1 MRIVFFIFLMIGVS
15 ITLSAQV
22 ETEEIEGT
30 VTFLT
35 AQNVYVK
42 FLSAKRIK
50 PGDKIFIRMN
60 NEMIPLLV
68 VDYSSSIS
76 CVGKLIGDQK
86 IKEGDKVIAIVPM
99 DKNEVKRVQNNK
111 GIDLNPVSE
120 EVKSRN
126 VQDTTKSNSSRK
138 QEVKGRLQFSSYSN
152 FSNLAGS
159 ESHRLRYTMSLD
171 VLNVGNSRLSF
182 ESYVSFTHKLN
193 DWAPIKADI
202 FNGLKIYD
210 LNLKYQIGKGTTVWM
225 GRKINPKVA
234 SLGAIDGVQ
243 FESAG
248 KYFYCGVVAGL
259 RPDYTDY
266 GFNSKLPEYGVYLGQ
281 TLENKNGLMQTSV
294 AVFEQT
300 NSGNTDR
307 RYAYF
312 QHDNSLVKNINLFVS
327 SEVDLYK
334 VVNGLPVNGYT
345 LTSLYASLNFRL
357 SKRLSIMGSYDN
369 RKNVIYYETFKS
381 YVDQLLEDASRQ
393 GVQLRINYRPINYMN
408 FGVSSSYRLRD
419 KDILPTKNVNGYL
432 SYAKMPF
439 DITASLT
446 GNIIQTSYVNGT
458 IYGLR
463 LDKSLMSGKLNWG
476 LNYRYVDYQFVTN
489 SNTLQQHIG
498 EANLSVQVT
507 RKFSLSVNYEGTFEK
522 VNKYHS
528 IYFSA
533 IKRF

>member
-1 MRIVFFIFLMIGVS
+1 MMIGVS

-22 ETEEIEGT
+22 ESEEIEGT
-30 VTFLT
+30 VTFVT

-42 FLSAKRIK
+42 FSSAKRIK
-50 PGDKIFIRMN
+50 PGDKIFARKN
-60 NEMIPLLV
+60 TELVPVLV

-86 IKEGDKVIAIVPM
+86 IKEGDKLIAKVQK
-99 DKNEVKRVQNNK
+99 DKSEEKKDQVNK
-111 GIDLNPVSE
+111 VIDLNPVSE
-120 EVKSRN
+120 EVTDRSTP
-126 VQDTTKSNSSRK
+126 DTSKLELLRK

-152 FSNLAGS
+152 LSNLAGS
-159 ESHRLRYTMSLD
+159 ESHRLRYTMTLD
-171 VLNVGNSRLSF
+171 VLNISDSRLSF

-193 DWAPIKADI
+193 DWAPIKANI

-210 LNLKYQIGKGTTVWM
+210 LNLKYQIGKGTNVWL
-225 GRKINPKVA
+225 GRKINPKVS

-243 FESAG
+243 FESSG
-248 KYFYCGVVAGL
+248 KYFYFGAVAGM
-259 RPDYTDY
+259 RPDYTDF
-266 GFNSKLPEYGVYLGQ
+266 GFNSKLPEYGLYFGQ

-312 QHDNSLVKNINLFVS
+312 QHDNSLLKNVNLFVS

-334 VVNGLPVNGYT
+334 VVDGLPVNGYT
-345 LTSLYASLNFRL
+345 LTSFYASLNYRIT
-357 SKRLSIMGSYDN
+357 KRLSIMGSYDN

-381 YVDQLLEDASRQ
+381 YVDLLLEDASRQ
-393 GVQLRINYRPINYMN
+393 GIQLKVNYRPINYMN

-419 KDILPTKNVNGYL
+419 KDILPTKNVNGYV

-446 GNIIQTSYVNGT
+446 ANIIQTSYVNGN

-476 LNYRYVDYQFVTN
+476 LNYRYIDYQFVTN

-498 EANLSVQVT
+498 EANFSVQVT
-507 RKFSLSVNYEGTFEK
+507 RRFSLSVNYEGTFEK
-522 VNKYHS
+522 LNKYHS

-533 IKRF
+533 VKRF

>member
-1 MRIVFFIFLMIGVS
+1 MKKIQSIIFLIIVLVS
-15 ITLSAQV
+15 SLSAQ
-22 ETEEIEGT
+22 EGLKEIEGT
-30 VTFLT
+30 ITYLSS
-35 AQNVYVK
+35 QNIYVK
-42 FLSAKRIK
+42 FLSAAKIK
-50 PGDKIFIRMN
+50 PGDKIFIRKGDN
-60 NEMIPLLV
+60 LLPV
-68 VDYSSSIS
+68 ISVENCSSVSI
-76 CVGKLIGDQK
+76 VGKQIGVEQFK
-86 IKEGDKVIAIVPM
+86 VGDKVIALIPKEKERIEPLSQ
-99 DKNEVKRVQNNK
+99 KN
-111 GIDLNPVSE
+111 NPSQVSS
-120 EVKSRN
+120 VGDSISTPN
-126 VQDTTKSNSSRK
+126 GTKSVNERK

-152 FSNLAGS
+152 FSNLAGN

-193 DWAPIKADI
+193 DWAPIKANI

-210 LNLKYQIGKGTTVWM
+210 LNLKYEIGKSTTVWV

-234 SLGAIDGVQ
+234 SLGAIDGIQ

-281 TLENKNGLMQTSV
+281 TLENKNGLMQTSI

-312 QHDNSLVKNINLFVS
+312 QHDNSLLKNVNLFVS
-327 SEVDLYK
+327 SEIDLYK

-381 YVDQLLEDASRQ
+381 YVDMLLEDASRQ
-393 GVQLRINYRPINYMN
+393 GVQLRVNYRPINYMN
-408 FGVSSSYRLRD
+408 LGVSSSYRLRD

-489 SNTLQQHIG
+489 LNTLQQHIG

>member
-1 MRIVFFIFLMIGVS
+1 MRIIFFIFLMIGVS
-15 ITLSAQV
+15 VTLSAQV
-22 ETEEIEGT
+22 ESDEIEGS
-30 VTFLT
+30 VTFVT

-42 FLSAKRIK
+42 FASAKKIK
-50 PGDKIFIRMN
+50 PGDKIFVRKN
-60 NEMIPLLV
+60 NVLVPVLV

-76 CVGKLIGDQK
+76 CVGKLTGDQK
-86 IKEGDKVIAIVPM
+86 LKEGDKVIALIII
-99 DKNEVKRVQNNK
+99 DKSESKREQENRRVEA
-111 GIDLNPVSE
+111 IPVSD
-120 EVKSRN
+120 EVMGKS
-126 VQDTTKSNSSRK
+126 VKDSTKTGQVRK
-138 QEVKGRLQFSSYSN
+138 QDVRGRLQFSSYSN
-152 FSNLAGS
+152 LSNLAGT

-171 VLNVGNSRLSF
+171 VLNVADSRLSF

-210 LNLKYQIGKGTTVWM
+210 LNLKYEIGKSTAIWV

-234 SLGAIDGVQ
+234 SLGAIDGIQ

-248 KYFYCGVVAGL
+248 KYFYFGVVAGM

-281 TLENKNGLMQTSV
+281 TLENKNGMMQTSV

-300 NSGNTDR
+300 NAGNTDR

-312 QHDNSLVKNINLFVS
+312 QHDNSLLNNVNLFVS

-345 LTSLYASLNFRL
+345 LTSLYASLNFRIT
-357 SKRLSIMGSYDN
+357 KRLSIMGSYDN
-369 RKNVIYYETFKS
+369 RKNVIYYETFKN

-393 GVQLRINYRPINYMN
+393 GVQVRINYRPINYMN
-408 FGVSSSYRLRD
+408 IGVSSSYRLRD
-419 KDILPTKNVNGYL
+419 KDFLPTKNVNGYL
-432 SYAKMPF
+432 SYGKMPLG
-439 DITASLT
+439 ITASLS
-446 GNIIQTSYVNGT
+446 GNLIQTSYVNGSV
-458 IYGLR
+458 YGIR
-463 LDKSLMSGKLNWG
+463 LDKSLMSGKMNWG
-476 LNYRYVDYQFVTN
+476 LNYRYVDYQFVSN

-498 EANLSVQVT
+498 EADLSVQVT

>member
-1 MRIVFFIFLMIGVS
+1 MKKIQSIIFLLIVLIS
-15 ITLSAQV
+15 SLSAQ
-22 ETEEIEGT
+22 EGLKELEGT
-30 VTFLT
+30 ITYLS
-35 AQNVYVK
+35 AQNIYVK
-42 FLSAKRIK
+42 FSSAAKIK
-50 PGDKIFIRMN
+50 PGDKIFIRKGDN
-60 NEMIPLLV
+60 LLPV
-68 VDYSSSIS
+68 ITVEYCSSVSI
-76 CVGKLIGDQK
+76 VGKQTGAEQFK
-86 IKEGDKVIAIVPM
+86 VGDKVIAFIPKEKERIEQLSQQNTPSQSTVVGDSLSST
-99 DKNEVKRVQNNK
+99 DKTKS
-111 GIDLNPVSE
+111 VSE
-120 EVKSRN
+120 
-126 VQDTTKSNSSRK
+126 RK

-152 FSNLAGS
+152 LSNLSGS

-171 VLNVGNSRLSF
+171 VLNISDSRLSF

-193 DWAPIKADI
+193 DWAPIKANI

-210 LNLKYQIGKGTTVWM
+210 LNLKYQIGKGTNVWL
-225 GRKINPKVA
+225 GRKINPKVS

-248 KYFYCGVVAGL
+248 KYFYFGAVAGM

-266 GFNSKLPEYGVYLGQ
+266 GFNSKLPEYGVYFGQ

-312 QHDNSLVKNINLFVS
+312 QHDNSLLKNVNLFVS

-334 VVNGLPVNGYT
+334 VVDGLPVNGYT

-381 YVDQLLEDASRQ
+381 YVDQLLEDATRQ

-419 KDILPTKNVNGYL
+419 KDILPTKNLNGYL

-446 GNIIQTSYVNGT
+446 GNIIQTSYVNGN

-476 LNYRYVDYQFVTN
+476 LNYRYIDYQFVAN

-498 EANLSVQVT
+498 EANMSVQVS

>member
-1 MRIVFFIFLMIGVS
+1 
-15 ITLSAQV
+15 
-22 ETEEIEGT
+22 
-30 VTFLT
+30 
-35 AQNVYVK
+35 
-42 FLSAKRIK
+42 
-50 PGDKIFIRMN
+50 
-60 NEMIPLLV
+60 
-68 VDYSSSIS
+68 
-76 CVGKLIGDQK
+76 
-86 IKEGDKVIAIVPM
+86 
-99 DKNEVKRVQNNK
+99 
-111 GIDLNPVSE
+111 
-120 EVKSRN
+120 
-126 VQDTTKSNSSRK
+126 
-138 QEVKGRLQFSSYSN
+138 
-152 FSNLAGS
+152 
-159 ESHRLRYTMSLD
+159 
-171 VLNVGNSRLSF
+171 
-182 ESYVSFTHKLN
+182 
-193 DWAPIKADI
+193 
-202 FNGLKIYD
+202 
-210 LNLKYQIGKGTTVWM
+210 
-225 GRKINPKVA
+225 
-234 SLGAIDGVQ
+234 
-243 FESAG
+243 
-248 KYFYCGVVAGL
+248 
-259 RPDYTDY
+259 
-266 GFNSKLPEYGVYLGQ
+266 
-281 TLENKNGLMQTSV
+281 
-294 AVFEQT
+294 
-300 NSGNTDR
+300 
-307 RYAYF
+307 
-312 QHDNSLVKNINLFVS
+312 
-327 SEVDLYK
+327 
-334 VVNGLPVNGYT
+334 
-345 LTSLYASLNFRL
+345 
-357 SKRLSIMGSYDN
+357 MGSYDN

>member
-1 MRIVFFIFLMIGVS
+1 MRILFFLFLMIGVS
-15 ITLSAQV
+15 GTMSAQV

-30 VTFLT
+30 VTFVT

-42 FLSAKRIK
+42 FSSAKRIK
-50 PGDKIFIRMN
+50 PADKIFIRKN
-60 NEMIPLLV
+60 NELVAVLV

-86 IKEGDKVIAIVPM
+86 LKEEDKVIAIVAK
-99 DKNEVKRVQNNK
+99 DKSDVKRVQENK
-111 GIDLNPVSE
+111 VVDLNPASE
-120 EVKSRN
+120 EVTNRSVADTAKSEL
-126 VQDTTKSNSSRK
+126 SRK
-138 QEVKGRLQFSSYSN
+138 QDVKGRLQFSSYSN

-171 VLNVGNSRLSF
+171 VINVADSRLSF

-193 DWAPIKADI
+193 DWAPIKANI

-210 LNLKYQIGKGTTVWM
+210 LNLKYEIGKSTTVWL
-225 GRKINPKVA
+225 GRKINPKVS

-243 FESAG
+243 FESTF
-248 KYFYCGVVAGL
+248 KYFYWGVVAGM

-266 GFNSKLPEYGVYLGQ
+266 GFNSKLPEYGVYFGQ

-312 QHDNSLVKNINLFVS
+312 QHDNSLLKNVNLFVS

-345 LTSLYASLNFRL
+345 LTSLYASLNFRIT
-357 SKRLSIMGSYDN
+357 KRLSILGSYDN

-381 YVDQLLEDASRQ
+381 FVDLLLEDASRQ

-476 LNYRYVDYQFVTN
+476 LNYRYIDYQFVAN
-489 SNTLQQHIG
+489 SNTLQQHVG